1 MQGIK
6 LGVYTY
12 TLKNIINITNRSFYY
27 IALTI
32 FVYFAFLCIFNKMN
46 LNLHSDVVTKLG
58 HFIVNKKIPNIIF
71 HGPNGC
77 GKNTILSNFIQS
89 IYNHAKPTIK
99 THVMTVNCAYGRGI
113 RFIREDLKYFAKT
126 NLDTA
131 NGEMFKS
138 IVLLNA
144 DKLTIDAQSA
154 LRRCIELFCHSTRFF
169 IVVEDKNKLL
179 KPILSRFCEIYIPEH
194 TVRGVGVNLH
204 TLCIEKTLGLKKH
217 HTTRLNALKRILA
230 KYNISIAPP
239 LQEPQSYLDLVTISD
254 TLVENG
260 YSALDIIH
268 LLESA
273 ASVPGSSSGIGDDS
287 ELLKTHEL
295 ILAFSGVKKEFRNE
309 KLLVLF
315 VLYFIV
321 FRSEMDL
328 KNITFI

>member
-1 MQGIK
+1 M
-6 LGVYTY
+6 
-12 TLKNIINITNRSFYY
+12 N
-27 IALTI
+27 
-32 FVYFAFLCIFNKMN
+32 MN
-46 LNLHSDVVTKLG
+46 LPKLHSDVVIKLR
-58 HFIVNKKIPNIIF
+58 HFIANKKIPNIIF

-89 IYNHAKPTIK
+89 IYNDAKPIIK

-204 TLCIEKTLGLKKH
+204 ALRIEKTLGFKKH
-217 HTTRLNALKRILA
+217 HTARLTALKRILA
-230 KYNISIAPP
+230 KHNVCIAPVS
-239 LQEPQSYLDLVTISD
+239 EPVLEPVSFLDLVTVSD

-260 YSALDIIH
+260 YSALDIIQ
-268 LLESA
+268 LLEHTTSTA
-273 ASVPGSSSGIGDDS
+273 GDNGSSSSDS
-287 ELLKTHEL
+287 DLLKTQEL
-295 ILAFSGVKKEFRNE
+295 LLAFSGVKKEFRNE

>member
-1 MQGIK
+1 MEHK
-6 LGVYTY
+6 T
-12 TLKNIINITNRSFYY
+12 S
-27 IALTI
+27 LTI
-32 FVYFAFLCIFNKMN
+32 HKDVIEK
-46 LNLHSDVVTKLG
+46 LNQ
-58 HFIVNKKIPNIIF
+58 FIINKKIPNIIF
-71 HGPNGC
+71 HGSNGC
-77 GKNTILSNFIQS
+77 GKNTILSNFISS
-89 IYNHAKPTIK
+89 IYNNTRPIIK
-99 THVMTVNCAYGRGI
+99 THVMRVNCAYGRGI
-113 RFIREDLKYFAKT
+113 RFIREDLKYFAKS

-179 KPILSRFCEIYIPEH
+179 KPILSRFCEIYIPDY
-194 TVRGVGVNLH
+194 TVRSKTKSTTTTINLH
-204 TLCIEKTLGLKKH
+204 ALHNENILGFKKH
-217 HTTRLNALKRILA
+217 HSCRLVSLKKILETNGISSSSSSSSSSSC
-230 KYNISIAPP
+230 NISYVN
-239 LQEPQSYLDLVTISD
+239 LVDLSE

-260 YSALDIIH
+260 YSANDIIQ
-268 LLESA
+268 LLEKNSHFNNEV
-273 ASVPGSSSGIGDDS
+273 SDNE
-287 ELLKTHEL
+287 ELFRTHEL
-295 ILAFSGVKKEFRNE
+295 LLAFNCVKREFRNE

>member
-1 MQGIK
+1 MH
-6 LGVYTY
+6 YF
-12 TLKNIINITNRSFYY
+12 IISN
-27 IALTI
+27 
-32 FVYFAFLCIFNKMN
+32 MN
-46 LNLHSDVVTKLG
+46 LPKLHSDIVTKLR
-58 HFIVNKKIPNIIF
+58 HFITNKKIPNIIF

-77 GKNTILSNFIQS
+77 GKNTILSNFIQA
-89 IYNHAKPTIK
+89 IYNNAKPVIK

-204 TLCIEKTLGLKKH
+204 ALSIEKTLGLKKH
-217 HTTRLNALKRILA
+217 HTARLTALKRILI
-230 KYNISIAPP
+230 KHNISIAPVSGP
-239 LQEPQSYLDLVTISD
+239 VSGPVSEQVLEPVSVLDLVTVSD

-260 YSALDIIH
+260 YSALDIIQ
-268 LLESA
+268 LLEYTTYMSTSTA
-273 ASVPGSSSGIGDDS
+273 GDNGSSSSDS
-287 ELLKTHEL
+287 DLLKTHEL
-295 ILAFSGVKKEFRNE
+295 LLAFSGVKKEFRNE

>member
-1 MQGIK
+1 MD
-6 LGVYTY
+6 YF
-12 TLKNIINITNRSFYY
+12 IISN
-27 IALTI
+27 
-32 FVYFAFLCIFNKMN
+32 MN
-46 LNLHSDVVTKLG
+46 LPKLHSDIVTKLR
-58 HFIVNKKIPNIIF
+58 HFITNKKIPNIIF

-77 GKNTILSNFIQS
+77 GKNTILSNFIQA
-89 IYNHAKPTIK
+89 IYNNAKPVIK

-194 TVRGVGVNLH
+194 AVRGVAVNLH
-204 TLCIEKTLGLKKH
+204 TLSIEKTLGLKKH
-217 HTTRLNALKRILA
+217 HTARLNALKRILT
-230 KYNISIAPP
+230 KHDIFIAPRLP
-239 LQEPQSYLDLVTISD
+239 SALSQEPQTYLDLVTVSD

-268 LLESA
+268 LLEHTASA
-273 ASVPGSSSGIGDDS
+273 STCDDS
-287 ELLKTHEL
+287 DLLKTHEL
-295 ILAFSGVKKEFRNE
+295 LLAFSGVKKEFRNE

>member
-1 MQGIK
+1 
-6 LGVYTY
+6 L
-12 TLKNIINITNRSFYY
+12 
-27 IALTI
+27 
-32 FVYFAFLCIFNKMN
+32 
-46 LNLHSDVVTKLG
+46 
-58 HFIVNKKIPNIIF
+58 
-71 HGPNGC
+71 
-77 GKNTILSNFIQS
+77 
-89 IYNHAKPTIK
+89 IYNDAKPTIK

-204 TLCIEKTLGLKKH
+204 SLRIDKTLGLKKH
-217 HTTRLNALKRILA
+217 HTARLTTLKRILA
-230 KYNISIAPP
+230 KHDICIAPVS
-239 LQEPQSYLDLVTISD
+239 EPVSEPVSFLDLVTVSD

-260 YSALDIIH
+260 YSALDVIQ
-268 LLESA
+268 LLEHTATSD
-273 ASVPGSSSGIGDDS
+273 SSDS

-295 ILAFSGVKKEFRNE
+295 LLAFSGVKKEFRNE

-315 VLYFIV
+315 VLYFIM

>member
-1 MQGIK
+1 MN
-6 LGVYTY
+6 T
-12 TLKNIINITNRSFYY
+12 TL
-27 IALTI
+27 
-32 FVYFAFLCIFNKMN
+32 
-46 LNLHSDVVTKLG
+46 LNTKKLHSEVVTKLG
-58 HFIVNKKIPNIIF
+58 HFIKNKKIPNIIF

-89 IYNHAKPTIK
+89 IYNNTKSTIK

-126 NLDTA
+126 NLDTV

-194 TVRGVGVNLH
+194 TVRGEGINLH
-204 TLCIEKTLGLKKH
+204 SLKIEKTLGLKKH
-217 HTTRLNALKRILA
+217 HSARLTALKRILT
-230 KYNISIAPP
+230 KHGIFISSPP
-239 LQEPQSYLDLVTISD
+239 VPTSTSTEPSYLDLITVSESM
-254 TLVENG
+254 VESG

-268 LLESA
+268 LLEESTA
-273 ASVPGSSSGIGDDS
+273 DCSSEP
-287 ELLKTHEL
+287 ELFRTHEL
-295 ILAFSGVKKEFRNE
+295 LLAFSGVKKEFRNE